1 MNKCLYIHD
10 KKNMEDTLTCPI
22 CLEFYKRPRN
32 LLCGHCFCTTCLFMI
47 KVNNSIICPICRNTT
62 TFSNQFSLI
71 NLNVNNIIVSIIDN
85 SNLDTKKTIRRSKSV
100 DSLSNIEKTHNYK
113 KSIVKYYNKL
123 KKPNIIYSNSIYS
136 NNISIDNPNIVN
148 NINIDRYNSYD
159 CDRECCSF
167 Q

>member
-22 CLEFYKRPRN
+22 CLEIYKHPRN

-47 KVNNSIICPICRNTT
+47 KVNNSIICPICRNPTK
-62 TFSNQFSLI
+62 FSNQFSLI
-71 NLNVNNIIVSIIDN
+71 DLNVNNIIVSIIDN
-85 SNLDTKKTIRRSKSV
+85 SNLDTKKSIKRSKSV
-100 DSLSNIEKTHNYK
+100 DSLLNIEKKHNYR

-123 KKPNIIYSNSIYS
+123 KKPNVIYSNS
-136 NNISIDNPNIVN
+136 ISIDNPNIVN

-159 CDRECCSF
+159 CDRECCNF

>member
-1 MNKCLYIHD
+1 MNKCLYIHN

-22 CLEFYKRPRN
+22 CLEIYKHPRN

-47 KVNNSIICPICRNTT
+47 KIDNSIICPICRNPT

-71 NLNVNNIIVSIIDN
+71 DLNVNNIIISIIDN

-100 DSLSNIEKTHNYK
+100 DSLLNIEKQHNYK
-113 KSIVKYYNKL
+113 KSIVKYYNTL
-123 KKPNIIYSNSIYS
+123 KKPNVIYSNSI
-136 NNISIDNPNIVN
+136 NIDNPNIVN
-148 NINIDRYNSYD
+148 NINIDIDDVRYNSYD
-159 CDRECCSF
+159 CNRECCTF

>member
-1 MNKCLYIHD
+1 MNKCLYIHN

-22 CLEFYKRPRN
+22 CLEIYKHPRN

-47 KVNNSIICPICRNTT
+47 KIDNSIICPICRNPT

-71 NLNVNNIIVSIIDN
+71 DLNVNNIIVSIIDN

-100 DSLSNIEKTHNYK
+100 DSLLNIEKQHNHK
-113 KSIVKYYNKL
+113 KSIVKYYNTL
-123 KKPNIIYSNSIYS
+123 KKPNVIYSNSI
-136 NNISIDNPNIVN
+136 NIDNPNIVN
-148 NINIDRYNSYD
+148 NINIDDVRYNSYD
-159 CDRECCSF
+159 CDRECCTF